1 MGSMSVNRLGGLSLV
16 VGPILAVVC
25 FLLRP
30 GGGLV
35 GGSVDPANAEAAI
48 GNLIAN
54 SDMASISFL
63 LAPIG
68 LILFLYGLRVLV
80 DNLSGGNGEALGR
93 YGVLFFLLALVGWIT
108 GSALLL
114 SIAGGNAGAAAGSVY
129 VVSLAMNITASLLGA
144 LSILA
149 MGWAISTRD
158 DYNKL
163 FALIVAAIGALLV
176 VLSLMSGRDI
186 SMLQTTNQIGGI
198 GYVVTVAWNVTLGLK
213 LMKKG

>member
-80 DNLSGGNGEALGR
+80 GNLSGGNGEALGR

-129 VVSLAMNITASLLGA
+129 VVSLAMNITASLLRA
-144 LSILA
+144 LSILT

>member
-16 VGPILAVVC
+16 MGPILAVVC